1 MNSNRHS
8 QPYRFSGFELDLG
21 AGELQKQGRK
31 IRLQGQPLDILVMLL
46 ERRGEVVTREELQ
59 RRLWPADTF
68 VDFEHSL
75 NAAVKRLRE
84 ALDDSADAPQ
94 FIETLPRRGYRFIG
108 MLDEGRQPA
117 SQRRRGLATLRQ
129 FAYAAIALCTL
140 GGVLLGLNVGGWRD
154 LMLHGS
160 HVPRIQSIAVL
171 PLENLSRDPQQEYF
185 ADGMTDALIAGLAQ
199 VRALRVISRTSIL
212 QYKRTQKPL
221 SEIARELNVDAVVEG
236 TVLRDGERVR
246 ITAQLV
252 DARTDTHLWAQ
263 NYDRDLRDVLALQ
276 AGVTRSVTEEVR
288 AQVTPQ
294 EHERLIRAQRA
305 VNPQAYEAW
314 LRGNSEWY
322 KLTEQGLRKSADY
335 YEEAIRLDPEYAPAH
350 LGLASSYAVL
360 GQQEILPP
368 QEAYAKSRAE
378 ALKALELDDELAE
391 AHTVMGWVHRN
402 YDWDWPGAEREFLH
416 GLELNPGSPLVHHG
430 YSAYLEARGRL
441 EEALAEQKRA
451 QELDPLN
458 PFYNVQL
465 GLLLIA
471 LGRYDEALAQCRRA
485 VEFDPSHVR
494 AHFCVGEVYVGQRK
508 YEQAVAEMHKA
519 VELPKG
525 RVDVVASLAQVYVL
539 AGRKPEAEK
548 LFNHVKALAKQRH
561 ISPLDIAYFYAI
573 LGQKDEAFQWLEKAY
588 QERSPFIVT
597 IRLNPTFDGLR
608 DDPRYISL
616 LRRIGLPN

>member
-1 MNSNRHS
+1 MNSTRPS
-8 QPYRFSGFELDLG
+8 QPYSFGSFELDPG
-21 AGELQKQGRK
+21 AGELRKQGRK

-59 RRLWPADTF
+59 RRLWAADTF

-84 ALDDSADAPQ
+84 ALDDSADTPQ

-108 MLDEGRQPA
+108 TLDGGSAVAPGGE
-117 SQRRRGLATLRQ
+117 RRRLVRRWIG
-129 FAYAAIALCTL
+129 YAAIGLVVLVGVAFALNL
-140 GGVLLGLNVGGWRD
+140 GGWRD
-154 LMLHGS
+154 SVLHRSAAS
-160 HVPRIQSIAVL
+160 HIRSIAVL
-171 PLENLSRDPQQEYF
+171 PLENLSGDPNQEYF
-185 ADGMTDALIAGLAQ
+185 ADGMTDALITGLAQ
-199 VRALRVISRTSIL
+199 VRALRVISRTSTL
-212 QYKRTQKPL
+212 QYKRTQKSL
-221 SEIARELNVDAVVEG
+221 SKIAHELNVDAVVEG

-263 NYDRDLRDVLALQ
+263 NYERDLRDVLTLQ
-276 AGVTRSVTEEVR
+276 ADVTRSVTEEVR
-288 AQVTPQ
+288 AQITPQ
-294 EHERLIRAQRA
+294 EHERLIRARRA
-305 VNPQAYEAW
+305 VNPQAYEAC
-314 LRGNSEWY
+314 LRGDSEWH
-322 KLTEQGLRKSADY
+322 KLTEQGLRKSAGY
-335 YEEAIRLDPEYAPAH
+335 YEEAIRLDPEYAAGH
-350 LGLASSYAVL
+350 LGLATSYAVL

-368 QEAYAKSRAE
+368 REAYAKSRAE
-378 ALKALELDDELAE
+378 VLKALELDDGLAE

-402 YDWDWPGAEREFLH
+402 YDWDWPGAEREFLR

-430 YSAYLEARGRL
+430 YSAYLQTRGRL
-441 EEALAEQKRA
+441 EESVAEERRA

-465 GLLLIA
+465 GLFLIA

-485 VEFDPSHVR
+485 AEFDPKHIR

-508 YEQAVAEMHKA
+508 YEQAVAEMQKA

-525 RVDVVASLAQVYVL
+525 RVDVVASLAQVYIL

-548 LFNHVKALAKQRH
+548 LFNHVKALAKRRH

-588 QERSPFIVT
+588 QERSPFIVG
-597 IRLNPTFDGLR
+597 IRLDPTFDSLR